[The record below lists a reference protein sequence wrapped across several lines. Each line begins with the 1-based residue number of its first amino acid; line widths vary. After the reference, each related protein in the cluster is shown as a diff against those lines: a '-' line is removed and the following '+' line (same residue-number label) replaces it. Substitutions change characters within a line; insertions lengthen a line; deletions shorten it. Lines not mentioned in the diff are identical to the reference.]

1 MTIFRK
7 NTECKT
13 YSSNAHVFKR
23 AYQGL
28 AGYDLFAA
36 ETKVLKP
43 RGRALIKLDLSM
55 AIPEGYCGR
64 IVEHSGLEN
73 MCGIIVHDGTIDSDY
88 RGVVCVILFNLSD
101 EEYLVELGNCIAQL
115 INERCFTPKFVK
127 VSKFMEQ
134 IMERG
139 GKVLVPQVFDM
150 SCEQ

>member
-55 AIPEGYCGR
+55 AIPEGYYGR

-73 MCGIIVHDGTIDSDY
+73 MCGIILHDGTIDSDY

>member
-55 AIPEGYCGR
+55 AIPEGYYGR
-64 IVEHSGLEN
+64 IVEHSGLKN

>member
-55 AIPEGYCGR
+55 AIPEGYYGR

-73 MCGIIVHDGTIDSDY
+73 MCGIILHDGTIDSDY
-88 RGVVCVILFNLSD
+88 RGVVCVILFNLSH

>member
-55 AIPEGYCGR
+55 AIPEGYYGR